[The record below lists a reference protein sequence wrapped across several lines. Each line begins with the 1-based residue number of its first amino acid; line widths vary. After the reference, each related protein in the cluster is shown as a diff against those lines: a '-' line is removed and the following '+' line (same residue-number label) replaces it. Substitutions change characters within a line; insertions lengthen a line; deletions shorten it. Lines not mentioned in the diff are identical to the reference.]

1 MLRSFLN
8 DLRQAAKSL
17 RHAPLFSG
25 LAIATIALG
34 VAANTAIFSMVEGVL
49 LRRLPYANGDRLIH
63 IREASSLRPDV
74 RFSVPEIKDLRA
86 QSKTFDAVV
95 EYHAMAFQLYG
106 LGDPQRLQT
115 GVVSDN
121 FFQVLGVRPTIGRL
135 FQPGEEE
142 VGAPPVVLLSYAYWK
157 NVLGGDT
164 KVIGAKFTMND
175 RVHTIVGVL
184 PPLPLY
190 PDNNDIWV
198 PAGACPFR
206 SAPTAIGNRKFRLPT
221 VFARLRPGVTLAQA
235 APDLRGIERRLHES
249 YSEAYPTDNALHWE
263 TESVRDEL
271 TKHSKP
277 LLLILFATA
286 VFLMIVAAA
295 NFAGLTIARQLRRGR
310 EIAVREAIGATRPRL
325 FSQLAAESLA
335 LCLVG
340 GALGTLLA
348 FSGLGLL
355 RSFATRLT
363 PRAGEIGIDG
373 VVLLFDL
380 VTVVLVGLLAAAA
393 PFIRS
398 AVSSNLIDRLREG
411 NSGAMAGRAENRVR
425 GAFVLA
431 QVAIAFVL
439 LVGAA
444 LVGRSLMRLQAVNAG
459 FDGHD
464 VVTARMTL
472 NFSKYN
478 TRELRLAFYEQL
490 MNRLSSTPGLQNA
503 AIASTLPLNNAVSRT
518 QAFTIDGIGTASGEQ
533 SPRGDF
539 TAISPRYFE
548 TLAIPM
554 VRGRMFTESDHDTLS
569 VPVVISQKLATT
581 YWGNRN
587 PVGTRISTDSG
598 KTWNPVV
605 AVAGDVKQNGLDHD
619 AGEQVYFPAGII
631 PPGDMRAFVRF
642 KGPVSPVA
650 TALRRAVHEL
660 DAQQAIVSIQTMDDV
675 RGAQLSEP
683 RLTSALLATFAC
695 VALVLAATGLAG
707 ILAYSV
713 AQRVPEIAI
722 RMALGADTGHI
733 VRLVSRDGLA
743 IVVAGLV
750 FGGGLALSLSR
761 FIRAV
766 LFEIQP
772 TDVATYAGVAL
783 LLLVTAAVACLAP
796 VRRAVTT
803 DAARILRSG

>member
-1 MLRSFLN
+1 MRPFLN
-8 DLRQAAKSL
+8 DLHQAAKSL
-17 RHAPLFSG
+17 RHTPLLSC

-86 QSKTFDAVV
+86 QTKMFDAVV
-95 EYHAMAFQLYG
+95 EYHTMAFQLYG

-157 NVLGGDT
+157 NVLGGDR
-164 KVIGAKFTMND
+164 KIVGAKFTMND
-175 RVHTIVGVL
+175 RVHTIIGVL

-206 SAPTAIGNRKFRLPT
+206 SAPAAIGNRKFRLPT

-235 APDLRGIERRLHES
+235 TPDMRGIERQLHAS
-249 YSEAYPTDNALHWE
+249 YSEAYPAANALHWE
-263 TESVRDEL
+263 AEGVRDEL
-271 TKHSKP
+271 TKDSKP

-325 FSQLAAESLA
+325 FSQLAAESLT
-335 LCLVG
+335 LCFIG

-373 VVLLFDL
+373 TVLLFDL
-380 VTVVLVGLLAAAA
+380 LTVVIVGLLAAAA

-431 QVAIAFVL
+431 QVAVAFVL

-444 LVGRSLMRLQAVNAG
+444 LVGRSLIHLQAVNAG

-464 VVTARMTL
+464 VLTARMTL
-472 NFSKYN
+472 NFSKYS
-478 TRELRLAFYEQL
+478 TRELRLTFYDQL
-490 MNRLSSTPGLQNA
+490 MNRLASTPGLNNA
-503 AIASTLPLNNAVSRT
+503 AVASTLPLNNAVSRT
-518 QAFTIDGIGTASGEQ
+518 QSFTIDGIGEVSGVE

-539 TAISPRYFE
+539 TAVSPRYFE
-548 TLAIPM
+548 TLGIPV
-554 VRGRMFTESDHDTLS
+554 VRGRMFTESDRDTLS
-569 VPVVISQKLATT
+569 VPVVISQKLAAT

-631 PPGDMRAFVRF
+631 PPADLRAFVRF
-642 KGPVSPVA
+642 RGPVAPVA
-650 TALRRAVHEL
+650 AALRRAVREL
-660 DAQQAIVSIQTMDDV
+660 DPQQAVVSIQTMDDV

-683 RLTSALLATFAC
+683 RLTSALLASFAC

-707 ILAYSV
+707 ILAHSV

-722 RMALGADTGHI
+722 RMALGADAGRI

-772 TDVATYAGVAL
+772 TDIATYAGVAL

>member
-1 MLRSFLN
+1 MIRPFLS
-8 DLRQAAKSL
+8 DLHQAAKRL
-17 RHAPLFSG
+17 RHAPLFSC

-86 QSKTFDAVV
+86 ESKIFDAVV
-95 EYHAMAFQLYG
+95 EYHTMAFQLYG

-142 VGAPPVVLLSYAYWK
+142 VGAPPVVLLSYNYWK

-184 PPLPLY
+184 PPLPVY

-206 SAPTAIGNRKFRLPT
+206 SAPTAIANRKVRLPT

-249 YSEAYPTDNALHWE
+249 YSEAYPNDNALHWE

-271 TKHSKP
+271 TKGSKP

-325 FSQLAAESLA
+325 FSQLAAESLT

-340 GALGTLLA
+340 GGLGTLLA

-363 PRAGEIGIDG
+363 PRAGEIGIDT

-380 VTVVLVGLLAAAA
+380 ATVVLVGLLAAAA

-411 NSGAMAGRAENRVR
+411 NSGAMAGRVEHRVR

-444 LVGRSLMRLQAVNAG
+444 LVGRSLMHLQAVNAG

-464 VVTARMTL
+464 VLTARMTL

-478 TRELRLAFYEQL
+478 TRALRLAFYEQL
-490 MNRLSSTPGLQNA
+490 MSRLSSTPGLQNA

-518 QAFTIDGIGTASGEQ
+518 QAFRIDGIGTVSGEQ

-539 TAISPRYFE
+539 TAVSPHYFE
-548 TLAIPM
+548 TLGIP
-554 VRGRMFTESDHDTLS
+554 VLRGRMFTESDRDTLS

-581 YWGNRN
+581 YWGGRD

-631 PPGDMRAFVRF
+631 PPTDMRAFVRF
-642 KGPVSPVA
+642 KGPVAPVA
-650 TALRRAVHEL
+650 AALRRAVREL

-683 RLTSALLATFAC
+683 RLTSALLASFAC

-722 RMALGADTGHI
+722 RMALGADAGRI

-743 IVVAGLV
+743 IVIAGLA
-750 FGGGLALSLSR
+750 FGGGLAVSLSR
-761 FIRAV
+761 FMRAV

-772 TDVATYAGVAL
+772 TDLGTYVGVAL
-783 LLLVTAAVACLAP
+783 LLLVTAAAACLAP
-796 VRRAVTT
+796 VRRAVRT

>member
-1 MLRSFLN
+1 MFVN
-8 DLRQAAKSL
+8 DLRQGVRRL
-17 RHAPLFSG
+17 RHAPVFSC

-34 VAANTAIFSMVEGVL
+34 VAANTAIFSMVDGVL
-49 LRRLPYANGDRLIH
+49 LRRLPYASGDRLIH

-86 QSKTFDAVV
+86 QTKVFDAVV
-95 EYHAMAFQLYG
+95 EYHTMAFQLYG

-121 FFQVLGVRPTIGRL
+121 FFQVLGVQPTMGRL

-142 VGAPPVVLLSYAYWK
+142 VGAPPVVLLSYNYWK
-157 NVLGGDT
+157 NALGGDT

-206 SAPTAIGNRKFRLPT
+206 SAPTAIANRQFRLPT
-221 VFARLRPGVTLAQA
+221 VLARLRPGVTLAQA
-235 APDLRGIERRLHES
+235 TPDLRGIERRLHES
-249 YSEAYPTDNALHWE
+249 YSEAYPAADGLHWE

-271 TKHSKP
+271 TKGSKP

-295 NFAGLTIARQLRRGR
+295 NFAGLTIARQLRRGQ

-325 FSQLAAESLA
+325 FAQLAAESLI
-335 LCLVG
+335 LCVVG

-380 VTVVLVGLLAAAA
+380 VTVVLVGVLAAAA

-411 NSGAMAGRAENRVR
+411 NSGAMAGRAEHRVR
-425 GAFVLA
+425 SAFVLA

-444 LVGRSLMRLQAVNAG
+444 LVGRSLMHLQAVNAG

-478 TRELRLAFYEQL
+478 TRELRLAFYDQL
-490 MNRLSSTPGLQNA
+490 MNRLSSTPALSTA
-503 AIASTLPLNNAVSRT
+503 AVASTLPLNNAVSRT
-518 QAFTIDGIGTASGEQ
+518 QAFKIDGIGAVSGER

-539 TAISPRYFE
+539 TAVSPRYFE
-548 TLAIPM
+548 TLGIP
-554 VRGRMFTESDHDTLS
+554 VTRGHMFIESDRDTLS
-569 VPVVISQKLATT
+569 VPVAISQKLATT

-605 AVAGDVKQNGLDHD
+605 AVVGDVKQNGLDHD
-619 AGEQVYFPAGII
+619 VGEQVYFPAGII

-642 KGPVSPVA
+642 KGPVGPVIA
-650 TALRRAVHEL
+650 ALRRTIREI
-660 DAQQAIVSIQTMDDV
+660 DPQQAIVSVQTMDEV
-675 RGAQLSEP
+675 RGVQLSEP
-683 RLTSALLATFAC
+683 RLTSALLASFAC
-695 VALVLAATGLAG
+695 VALILAATGLAG
-707 ILAYSV
+707 ILTYSV

-722 RMALGADTGHI
+722 RMALGADAGRI

-743 IVVAGLV
+743 IVAVGLV
-750 FGGGLALSLSR
+750 CGGGVALALSR
-761 FIRAV
+761 FIRTV
-766 LFEIQP
+766 LFEIHP
-772 TDVATYAGVAL
+772 TDAATYVSVAL
-783 LLLVTAAVACLAP
+783 LLLVTATAACLAP

>member
-1 MLRSFLN
+1 MRPFLN
-8 DLRQAAKSL
+8 DLHQAAKSL
-17 RHAPLFSG
+17 RHTPLLSC

-86 QSKTFDAVV
+86 QTKMFDAVV
-95 EYHAMAFQLYG
+95 EYHTMAFQLYG

-121 FFQVLGVRPTIGRL
+121 FFQVLGIRPTIGRL

-142 VGAPPVVLLSYAYWK
+142 VGAPPVVLLSYTYWK
-157 NVLGGDT
+157 NVLGGDQ
-164 KVIGAKFTMND
+164 KIVGAKFTMND
-175 RVHTIVGVL
+175 RVHTIIGVL

-235 APDLRGIERRLHES
+235 TPDMRGIERQLHAS
-249 YSEAYPTDNALHWE
+249 YSEAYPAANALHWE
-263 TESVRDEL
+263 AEGVRDEL
-271 TKHSKP
+271 TKDSKP

-325 FSQLAAESLA
+325 FSQLAAESLT
-335 LCLVG
+335 LCFIG
-340 GALGTLLA
+340 GGLGTLLA

-373 VVLLFDL
+373 TVLLFDL
-380 VTVVLVGLLAAAA
+380 LTVVIVGLLAAAA

-431 QVAIAFVL
+431 QVAVAFVL

-444 LVGRSLMRLQAVNAG
+444 LVGRSLIHLQAVNAG

-464 VVTARMTL
+464 VLTARMTL
-472 NFSKYN
+472 NFSKYS
-478 TRELRLAFYEQL
+478 TRELRLTFYDQL
-490 MNRLSSTPGLQNA
+490 MNRLASTPGLNNA
-503 AIASTLPLNNAVSRT
+503 AVASTLPLNNAVSRT
-518 QAFTIDGIGTASGEQ
+518 QSFTIDGIGEVSGVE

-539 TAISPRYFE
+539 TAVSPRYFE
-548 TLAIPM
+548 TLGIPV
-554 VRGRMFTESDHDTLS
+554 VRGRMFTASDRDTLS
-569 VPVVISQKLATT
+569 VPVVISQKLAAT

-631 PPGDMRAFVRF
+631 PPADLRAFVRF
-642 KGPVSPVA
+642 RGPVAPVA
-650 TALRRAVHEL
+650 AALRRTVHEL
-660 DAQQAIVSIQTMDDV
+660 DPQQAIVSIQTMDDV

-683 RLTSALLATFAC
+683 RLTSALLASFAC

-707 ILAYSV
+707 ILTHSV

-722 RMALGADTGHI
+722 RMALGADAGRI

-772 TDVATYAGVAL
+772 TDIATYAGVAL

>member
-1 MLRSFLN
+1 MVMH
-8 DLRQAAKSL
+8 DLRQAARSL
-17 RHAPLFSG
+17 RHAPVFSL

-49 LRRLPYANGDRLIH
+49 LRRLPYANGERLVH

-86 QSKTFDAVV
+86 QTKMFDAVV
-95 EYHAMAFQLYG
+95 EYHTMAFQLYG

-121 FFQVLGVRPTIGRL
+121 FFQVLGVRPVMGRL

-142 VGAPPVVLLSYAYWK
+142 VGAPPVVLLSYNYWK
-157 NVLGGDT
+157 NVLGGDP
-164 KVIGAKFTMND
+164 KAIGAKFTMND

-184 PPLPLY
+184 PPLPQY

-206 SAPTAIGNRKFRLPT
+206 SAPTAIANRKFRLPT

-235 APDLRGIERRLHES
+235 TPDLRGIEQRLHQS
-249 YSEAYPTDNALHWE
+249 YSEAYPVDNGLHWE
-263 TESVRDEL
+263 TGSVRDEL
-271 TKHSKP
+271 TKGSMP

-286 VFLMIVAAA
+286 LFLMIVAAA
-295 NFAGLTIARQLRRGR
+295 NFAGLSIARQLRRGR
-310 EIAVREAIGATRPRL
+310 EIAVREAVGATRPRL
-325 FSQLAAESLA
+325 FAQLATESLM
-335 LCLVG
+335 LCFIG
-340 GALGTLLA
+340 GALGALLA

-373 VVLLFDL
+373 MVLLFDL
-380 VTVVLVGLLAAAA
+380 VTVVIVGALAAAA

-398 AVSSNLIDRLREG
+398 AAGSNLIDRLRQG
-411 NSGAMAGRAENRVR
+411 NSAAMSGRAENRVR

-431 QVAIAFVL
+431 QVAITFVL

-444 LVGRSLMRLQAVNAG
+444 LVGRSLMHLQAVNAG

-464 VVTARMTL
+464 VLTARMTL

-478 TRELRLAFYEQL
+478 SRDRLLAFYDQL
-490 MNRLSSTPGLQNA
+490 MNRLSSTPGLSVA
-503 AIASTLPLNNAVSRT
+503 AVASTLPLNNAVSRT
-518 QAFTIDGIGTASGEQ
+518 QPFTIDGIGAVSGEQ

-539 TAISPRYFE
+539 TAVSPRYFG
-548 TLAIPM
+548 TLGIPI
-554 VRGRMFTESDHDTLS
+554 VRGQMFTDSDRDTLS
-569 VPVVISQKLATT
+569 VPVVISQKLAAA

-619 AGEQVYFPAGII
+619 VGEQVYFPAGII
-631 PPGDMRAFVRF
+631 PPGDMRVFVRF
-642 KGPVSPVA
+642 SGPVAPVA
-650 TALRRAVHEL
+650 VALRRAVHEL
-660 DAQQAIVSIQTMDDV
+660 DPQQAIVSVQTMDDV

-683 RLTSALLATFAC
+683 RLTSALLASFAC
-695 VALVLAATGLAG
+695 AALILAATGMAG
-707 ILAYSV
+707 ILGYSV

-722 RMALGADTGHI
+722 RMALGADTGRI
-733 VRLVSRDGLA
+733 VRLVSRDGFA

-772 TDVATYAGVAL
+772 TDVATYVGAAILV
-783 LLLVTAAVACLAP
+783 LVTAAAACLGP
-796 VRRAVTT
+796 VRRALST

>member
-1 MLRSFLN
+1 MLRAFLN

-17 RHAPLFSG
+17 RHASLFSC
-25 LAIATIALG
+25 LAIATIGLG

-86 QSKTFDAVV
+86 QTKAFDAVV
-95 EYHAMAFQLYG
+95 EYHTMAFQLYG
-106 LGDPQRLQT
+106 LGDPQRLET
-115 GVVSDN
+115 GIVSDN
-121 FFQVLGVRPTIGRL
+121 FFQVLGVRPMMGRL

-142 VGAPPVVLLSYAYWK
+142 VGAPPVVLLSYRYWK

-175 RVHTIVGVL
+175 RVHVIVGVL

-198 PAGACPFR
+198 PANACPFR
-206 SAPTAIGNRKFRLPT
+206 SAPTAIANRKFRMPT

-235 APDLRGIERRLHES
+235 TPDLRGIERRLHES

-263 TESVRDEL
+263 TESVQDEL
-271 TKHSKP
+271 TKGSKP

-310 EIAVREAIGATRPRL
+310 EIAVREAIGATRSRL
-325 FSQLAAESLA
+325 FSQLVAESLC
-335 LCLVG
+335 LCVIG

-363 PRAGEIGIDG
+363 PRAGEIGIDR

-380 VTVVLVGLLAAAA
+380 VTVVLVGVLAAVA

-398 AVSSNLIDRLREG
+398 GAASQLIDRLREG

-444 LVGRSLMRLQAVNAG
+444 LVGRSLMHLQAVNAG
-459 FDGHD
+459 FDGHN
-464 VVTARMTL
+464 VLTARLTV

-478 TRELRLAFYEQL
+478 TRQLRLAFVDQL
-490 MNRLSSTPGLQNA
+490 MMRLSSTPGLSNA

-518 QAFTIDGIGTASGEQ
+518 QAFTIDGIDAAAGEQ

-539 TAISPRYFE
+539 TAVSPRYFE
-548 TLAIPM
+548 TLGIPV
-554 VRGRMFTESDHDTLS
+554 VRGRTFTESDRDTLS

-581 YWGNRN
+581 YWGKRD

-605 AVAGDVKQNGLDHD
+605 AVAGDVRQNGLDHD
-619 AGEQVYFPAGII
+619 VGEQVYFPAGII
-631 PPGDMRAFVRF
+631 PPADMRAFVRF
-642 KGPVSPVA
+642 KGPVAPVA
-650 TALRRAVHEL
+650 TALRRTVHEL
-660 DAQQAIVSIQTMDDV
+660 DPQQAIVSIQTMDEV

-683 RLTSALLATFAC
+683 RLTSALLASFAC

-722 RMALGADTGHI
+722 RMALGADAGRI
-733 VRLVSRDGLA
+733 VRLVSRDSLA

-750 FGGGLALSLSR
+750 IGGGLALSLSR